1 MVVDRQKM
9 SISQYLEELD
19 SIRKEIARNNARNR
33 ALRTRASIL
42 EDNIS
47 RFLHER
53 EQQGVKFNDKAIYI
67 ESKPSFQ
74 IKKKKD
80 KREDTI
86 VMLKSMGVDNP
97 EEAYESLMNVQKG
110 EQYEKSKLKI
120 TTLKK

>member
-1 MVVDRQKM
+1 M

-19 SIRKEIARNNARNR
+19 NIRKEISRNNARNR
-33 ALRTRASIL
+33 GLRTRASIL
-42 EDNIS
+42 EDNI
-47 RFLHER
+47 RDFLQER
-53 EQQGVKFNDKAIYI
+53 EQQGVKFNDKAIYL

-80 KREDTI
+80 KKEDTI

-97 EEAYESLMNVQKG
+97 QDAYVNLMNVQRG

-120 TTLKK
+120 TKLKN